1 MFESNRMRSNHLLQ
15 GFMILLI
22 STGMVLTLQAIF
34 GGKQMSLDDIPA
46 WTAIDTVVPQME
58 ELYSND
64 SLEGEE
70 KWDAVAKSDQ
80 TVPGQSPL
88 ARFYTALDRAKDKTG
103 KARIAYF
110 GDSMIEGDLITQSL
124 RNDLQQIF
132 GGEGVG
138 FVPIVSQTYGFRQSI
153 KHRFSGDWKQYS
165 FLTPNPT
172 KHEFG
177 ISGELFLTEHQA
189 AKMPGKTWVKYW
201 GEDIYPTTQVF
212 HKIRLFYGKQPSDN
226 SSDNFV
232 LVTINEKKDTFPLNE
247 KKSVNEITIG
257 DTQTNEIRLNFNIP
271 EDLPV
276 YGLSF
281 EDSVGIFVDNFSSRG
296 NSGMNLTK
304 IPATTLQEFHE
315 HLSYDLVVLQFGLN
329 VIMSNKTDYKFY
341 ENGMKKVVQHFQEN
355 MPGVDILM
363 VSVGDKSSM
372 INGVRQTDPSIPL
385 IVAAQR
391 KVAEETGIAFL
402 DLYSGM
408 GGRNSMIKWVNS
420 NPSLAQKDYTH
431 PNRRGAVEVSNIVKE
446 YLLSEY
452 PSLESIPKPS
462 TLAESHLLKK

>member
-1 MFESNRMRSNHLLQ
+1 MQ
-15 GFMILLI
+15 
-22 STGMVLTLQAIF
+22 TIF
-34 GGKQMSLDDIPA
+34 GGKQMSLDDIPE
-46 WTAIDTVVPQME
+46 WTAIDTIVPQME
-58 ELYSND
+58 DAYNND

-70 KWDAVAKSDQ
+70 KWEVTAENIDSGLAKQ
-80 TVPGQSPL
+80 PL
-88 ARFYTALDRAKDKTG
+88 SGFYTALDRAKNKTG

-153 KHRFSGDWKQYS
+153 KHRFSGEWKYYN
-165 FLTPNPT
+165 FLNPNPT
-172 KHEFG
+172 QHDFG
-177 ISGELFLTEHQA
+177 ISGELFLTDRQA
-189 AKMPGKTWVKYW
+189 ANSPAKSWVKYW
-201 GEDIYPTTQVF
+201 GEDMYPTTRVF
-212 HKIRLFYGKQPSDN
+212 HNIRLFYGKQPTDN
-226 SSDNFV
+226 TKDNFV
-232 LVTINEKKDTFPLNE
+232 LVTINEEKDTFPLDQNDA
-247 KKSVNEITIG
+247 VNEVVISSE
-257 DTQTNEIRLNFNIP
+257 QTGEIRLNFHIP
-271 EDLPV
+271 ENLPV

-281 EDSVGIFVDNFSSRG
+281 DDQTGIYIDNFSSRG

-304 IPATTLQEFHE
+304 IPAATLSGFNQ
-315 HLSYDLVVLQFGLN
+315 SMKYDLVVLQFGLN

-341 ENGMKKVVQHFQEN
+341 ENGMKKVVKHFQEN

-363 VSVGDKSSM
+363 VSVGDKSSV

-391 KVAEETGIAFL
+391 KVADETGIAFL
-402 DLYSGM
+402 DLYSSM

-431 PNRRGAVEVSNIVKE
+431 PNRRGAVEVSNIVRDF
-446 YLLSEY
+446 LLSEY
-452 PSLESIPKPS
+452 PSRESLPKPS
-462 TLAESHLLKK
+462 TLAEFTLLK

>member
-1 MFESNRMRSNHLLQ
+1 MRSNHLLQ
-15 GFMILLI
+15 GFIILLI
-22 STGMVLTLQAIF
+22 STTMVLSLEGIF
-34 GGKQMSLDDIPA
+34 GGKQMSLEDIPA
-46 WTAIDTVVPQME
+46 WTMIDTIVPQME
-58 ELYSND
+58 ELYTHD

-70 KWDAVAKSDQ
+70 KWDSINNSAPE
-80 TVPGQSPL
+80 TPGKPPL
-88 ARFYTALDRAKDKTG
+88 AGFYTALDRAKNKTG

-138 FVPIVSQTYGFRQSI
+138 FVPIASQTYGFRQSI
-153 KHRFSGDWKQYS
+153 RHRFSDDWKHYN

-172 KHEFG
+172 KHDFG
-177 ISGELFLTEHQA
+177 ISGELFLTQQQA

-201 GEDIYPTTQVF
+201 GEDIYPTTRIF
-212 HKIRLFYGKQPSDN
+212 HNIRLFYGKQSSGNP
-226 SSDNFV
+226 SDNFV
-232 LVTINEKKDTFPLNE
+232 LVTINEEKDTFPL
-247 KKSVNEITIG
+247 SQTDTVNEVMIA
-257 DTQTNEIRLNFNIP
+257 TQQTGEIRLNFHIP
-271 EDLPV
+271 DNLPV

-281 EDSVGIFVDNFSSRG
+281 EDSVGVFVDNFSSRG
-296 NSGMNLTK
+296 NSGMNLIQ
-304 IPATTLQEFHE
+304 IPGTTLHEFHN
-315 HLSYDLVVLQFGLN
+315 HLKYDLVVLQFGLN

-341 ENGMKKVVQHFQEN
+341 ENGMTKVVKHFQEN
-355 MPGVDILM
+355 MPGVDILI
-363 VSVGDKSSM
+363 VSVGDKSSV
-372 INGVRQTDPSIPL
+372 INGVRQTDPCIPL

-391 KVAEETGIAFL
+391 KVADETGSAFL

-431 PNRRGAVEVSNIVKE
+431 PNRRGAVEVSNIVRQ

-452 PSLESIPKPS
+452 PSAAELSKPS
-462 TLAESHLLKK
+462 TLAESSLLK